1 MQMYQS
7 LNLLDA
13 WPIQP
18 SLQLSEHLAPVHEF
32 PVMVPVQELRRLPA
46 ADARGGPVWA
56 LPRGNTRP
64 AREPLTLPGAVSAH
78 RTKGGRAARE
88 GEGGYAIKEGG
99 AAGRKGGRTSGGTTQ
114 TGVRA
119 TSVAPA
125 ARQPQETMSL

>member
-1 MQMYQS
+1 MPGSWVMQMYQS

-99 AAGRKGGRTSGGTTQ
+99 GQQGGRGASKDSTVRSAGRACCQAHG
-114 TGVRA
+114 
-119 TSVAPA
+119 
-125 ARQPQETMSL
+125 